1 MKLHPSRR
9 GSAID
14 FVCLFTSLV
23 VLLTGCERKDMRP
36 AAVRPVLSVLA
47 APHSGPTDGYSGTI
61 EPRYHTD
68 LGFRALGRVVARD
81 VNVGDSVK
89 VGQRLAAL
97 DPEVLEIAVRS
108 QEATLSNVLAQ
119 GVNSEANLKRQ
130 SILLAQNVTP
140 QAEFDMAKKTNEA
153 AVAAVAQ
160 AQADLDKAR
169 EQLSYSELL
178 ADMDG
183 VVTSIAAETG
193 QTVNAGQTIVSIA
206 SPDLREAVV
215 DLGEDVVAALAIG
228 AEFKVA
234 LQIGGT
240 IETTGQVREIAPQAD
255 ATTRTRR
262 VRIALS
268 DPPDSFRLGATI
280 TAFSKVALQ
289 TNIRLPQSAILESD
303 GSTFVWV
310 VDQANKKVNR
320 VSVNVLTRN
329 DQDVEIASGI
339 EPGDRVV
346 TAGVHSLTDGQ
357 PIRWNRG
364 DM

>member
-1 MKLHPSRR
+1 M
-9 GSAID
+9 
-14 FVCLFTSLV
+14 V
-23 VLLTGCERKDMRP
+23 
-36 AAVRPVLSVLA
+36 A

-61 EPRYHTD
+61 EHRYHTD
-68 LGFRALGRVVARD
+68 LGFRALGRIVARD

-89 VGQRLAAL
+89 IGQRLAAL

-119 GVNSEANLKRQ
+119 RVNSEANLKRQ
-130 SILLAQNVTP
+130 TLLLAQNVTP
-140 QAEFDMAKKTNEA
+140 QAEFDMAKKTSEA

-169 EQLSYSELL
+169 EQLGDSQLL

-183 VVTSIAAETG
+183 FVTNIAAETG
-193 QTVNAGQTIVSIA
+193 QTVNAGQTVVSIA

-228 AEFKVA
+228 AEFQVV
-234 LQIGGT
+234 LQNGGT
-240 IETTGQVREIAPQAD
+240 IETIGQVREIAPQAD
-255 ATTRTRR
+255 TTTRTRR

-268 DPPDSFRLGATI
+268 NPPDSFRLGATV
-280 TAFSKVALQ
+280 TAFSKIALQ
-289 TNIRLPQSAILESD
+289 TNIRLPSSAILESD
-303 GSTFVWV
+303 CSSFVWV
-310 VDQANKKVNR
+310 VAQANKKVHR
-320 VSVNVLTRN
+320 FSVDVLTRS
-329 DQDVEIASGI
+329 DQGVEIAKGI

-357 PIRWNRG
+357 PIRWNLG